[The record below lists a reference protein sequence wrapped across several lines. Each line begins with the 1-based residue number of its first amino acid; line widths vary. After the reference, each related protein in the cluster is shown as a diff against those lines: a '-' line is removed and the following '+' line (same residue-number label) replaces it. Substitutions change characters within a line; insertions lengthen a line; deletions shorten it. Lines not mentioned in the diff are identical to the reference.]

1 MTPVSTG
8 LTILGLIALFWP
20 LATVFVKRNV
30 LNAQWLMMLALT
42 MLALT
47 FILLGCLFNTF
58 LMGEYLLLML
68 FLVIILVTPP
78 VVHVALSVLTQR
90 HPFPISLRV
99 LFLPSLICIVLII
112 ASVIICGADMY
123 RLWTFRGSQGETWA
137 FLPGN
142 WRYNLIVGINCYLF
156 WTVFSF
162 EFFYILIT
170 GIRQLIHF
178 RRLNSEYYTFERF
191 HKLNLRGI
199 YNAANIGVFVMVLS
213 QFTNPFLPGHEQIF
227 YFTYCAPLA
236 VLLFYVGHSVF
247 KIDSGAERFP
257 GQNNHRTRHNLG
269 TLARQIE
276 DYVEKERGFLNP
288 DLSVFLLA
296 EQLHTSEDDIIDA
309 IHYSQGIPFGEYID
323 GLRIQHT
330 VSILLAEH
338 PDIKNPDTLAR
349 IAHQSGYV
357 SAEALKDA
365 WLRVAHTPIEQ
376 SRMLE

>member
-78 VVHVALSVLTQR
+78 VIHVALSVLTQR
-90 HPFPISLRV
+90 HPSPISLRV
-99 LFLPSLICIVLII
+99 LLLPSLICIVLII

-162 EFFYILIT
+162 EFFYIFIT
-170 GIRQLIHF
+170 GIRRLIHF
-178 RRLNSEYYTFERF
+178 RRLNSEYYTSERF
-191 HKLNLRGI
+191 YKLNLRGI

-213 QFTNPFLPGHEQIF
+213 
-227 YFTYCAPLA
+227 
-236 VLLFYVGHSVF
+236 
-247 KIDSGAERFP
+247 
-257 GQNNHRTRHNLG
+257 
-269 TLARQIE
+269 
-276 DYVEKERGFLNP
+276 
-288 DLSVFLLA
+288 
-296 EQLHTSEDDIIDA
+296 
-309 IHYSQGIPFGEYID
+309 
-323 GLRIQHT
+323 
-330 VSILLAEH
+330 
-338 PDIKNPDTLAR
+338 
-349 IAHQSGYV
+349 
-357 SAEALKDA
+357 
-365 WLRVAHTPIEQ
+365 
-376 SRMLE
+376 

>member
-30 LNAQWLMMLALT
+30 LNAQWLMMLAMT
-42 MLALT
+42 MLAMT

-68 FLVIILVTPP
+68 FLIVILVAPP
-78 VVHVALSVLTQR
+78 VIHVALSVLTQR
-90 HPFPISLRV
+90 HPSPISLRV

-170 GIRQLIHF
+170 GIRHSIHF
-178 RRLNSEYYTFERF
+178 RRLNSEYYTSERF

-199 YNAANIGVFVMVLS
+199 YNAANIGMVVMVLS
-213 QFTNPFLPGHEQIF
+213 LFTNPFLPGHELIF
-227 YFTYCAPLA
+227 YLTYCAPLA
-236 VLLFYVGHSVF
+236 VTLFYVGHSVY
-247 KIDSGAERFP
+247 KINSGAERFP
-257 GQNNHRTRHNLG
+257 GQNHPRVRRNLG
-269 TLARQIE
+269 ALARQIE
-276 DYVEKERGFLNP
+276 EYVEKERAFLNP

-296 EQLHTSEDDIIDA
+296 EHLHTSEDDIIDA
-309 IHYSQGIPFGEYID
+309 IHYAQGIPFGDYID

-330 VSILLAEH
+330 VSILLSEH
-338 PDIKNPDTLAR
+338 PDIKNPDAIAS
-349 IAHQSGYV
+349 IAHQSGYF